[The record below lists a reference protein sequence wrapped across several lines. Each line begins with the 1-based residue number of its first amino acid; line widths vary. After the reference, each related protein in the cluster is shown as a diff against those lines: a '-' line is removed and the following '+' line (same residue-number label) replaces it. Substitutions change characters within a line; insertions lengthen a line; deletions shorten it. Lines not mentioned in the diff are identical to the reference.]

1 MADPNPYP
9 NFGEQTA
16 AGPAEPGPAEN
27 DSEESVGNSALLPKK
42 FFSGSVEPGQTVTL
56 KVVHVYDD
64 EVEVSTSSEAPP
76 EGDTGDTEEESTEP
90 EDMSAD
96 EEIDSMASAT
106 PMKGM

>member
-64 EVEVSTSSEAPP
+64 EVEVSTSSEPP
-76 EGDTGDTEEESTEP
+76 EGDTEDTEEESEEP

-96 EEIDSMASAT
+96 EEIDSMASMQG
-106 PMKGM
+106 MKGM